1 MRDSYDAAC
10 KKIKDNANPN
20 MQPVS
25 GGWGAR
31 STLSVSSKGTSRS
44 VLPASG
50 WGAPPTQ
57 HVSVPPQQ
65 VQQVQHDASGWGA
78 PPAQHA
84 SVQQAQVQAADSSG
98 WGAPP
103 YAQPTQPPP
112 QQQHQQQQQAWP
124 TPGTG
129 TRTEPTQKTYASATS
144 GRPANHYTNA
154 GGSVAPS
161 FLSSTNAV
169 PLGRRGG
176 GGRISSR
183 W

>member
-10 KKIKDNANPN
+10 KKIKDNANSN
-20 MQPVS
+20 MQPVTS
-25 GGWGAR
+25 AGGAGWGTR

-44 VLPASG
+44 QLPVPAS
-50 WGAPPTQ
+50 
-57 HVSVPPQQ
+57 S
-65 VQQVQHDASGWGA
+65 WGA
-78 PPAQHA
+78 PPALHVSLQPQPQ
-84 SVQQAQVQAADSSG
+84 VQQVHDASG

-103 YAQPTQPPP
+103 YAQPPP
-112 QQQHQQQQQAWP
+112 QQQPQQQQQAWP
-124 TPGTG
+124 APGTE
-129 TRTEPTQKTYASATS
+129 TRAEPTQKTYASATS

-176 GGRISSR
+176 GRVSSR